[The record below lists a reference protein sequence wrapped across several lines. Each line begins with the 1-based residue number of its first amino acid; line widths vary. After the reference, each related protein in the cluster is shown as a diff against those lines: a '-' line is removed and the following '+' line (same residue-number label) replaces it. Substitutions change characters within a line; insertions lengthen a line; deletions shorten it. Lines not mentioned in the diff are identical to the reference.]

1 MIIIFNILMLLLA
14 GWFLRRRLKVYDY
27 VLNHLALFSFVWL
40 FIIIGV
46 QLAYPGK
53 IDDESVILYYTCFF
67 SYLLGS
73 SILKMPRYETVKQR
87 YYNFSTLNIIIFL
100 LFVLG
105 LIANYDLLN
114 KVVFNFSSL
123 DAWVSMRTKQ
133 EFEEVDESNIFK
145 ALFQRSYLIYIPL
158 ALFCVKNKKMSKL
171 IFVGL
176 IIVGIMISLLR
187 FTRAPFLQLLIMLLI
202 SYVYIYRVMI
212 PVKTILISV
221 FVTIGVFAAS
231 QLLLLGDKASI
242 NDITKEINLYLFG
255 GLYVFQD
262 ITDGKYLDSNS
273 YDIGYYT
280 FDAFNYILEKLG
292 IIDSY
297 PSYVREWSGRLM
309 TNTYTF
315 LDAFTLD
322 FGIIGALLGSLLIG
336 LFSDYCYR
344 LVKKNYNNLF
354 NIIFYGYICYFNVF
368 VFANNEFIRFPV
380 LLTMV
385 ILLIINF
392 FTKKITYE

>member
-1 MIIIFNILMLLLA
+1 MMIIFNILMLLLA
-14 GWFLRRRLKVYDY
+14 GWLLQRRLKVYDY
-27 VLNHLALFSFVWL
+27 VLNHLTLFSFIWL

-53 IDDESVILYYTCFF
+53 VDDSSVILYYGCFF
-67 SYLLGS
+67 TYLFGS
-73 SILKMPRYETVKQR
+73 SILKMPKYEVAKQR
-87 YYNFSTLNIIIFL
+87 YYNFNTLNVIVFL
-100 LFVLG
+100 LLILG

-123 DAWVSMRTKQ
+123 EAWVSMRTKQ

-158 ALFCVKNKKMSKL
+158 ALFCVKNKKMSKI

-176 IIVGIMISLLR
+176 IVAGIMISSLR

-202 SYVYIYRVMI
+202 SYVYIYRIMI
-212 PVKTILISV
+212 PVRTIVISV
-221 FVTIGVFAAS
+221 LVTIGVFAAS
-231 QLLLLGDKASI
+231 QLLLLGDNASL
-242 NDITKEINLYLFG
+242 NDVTEEINLYLFG

-280 FDAFNYILEKLG
+280 FDAFNYILKKIGL
-292 IIDSY
+292 IDTY
-297 PSYVREWSGRLM
+297 PSYVREWSDRLT
-309 TNTYTF
+309 TNTYSF
-315 LDAFTLD
+315 LDAFALD
-322 FGIIGALLGSLLIG
+322 FGIIGALLGSMIIG

-344 LVKKNYNNLF
+344 LVKQNYNNLF

-380 LLTMV
+380 LLTVV